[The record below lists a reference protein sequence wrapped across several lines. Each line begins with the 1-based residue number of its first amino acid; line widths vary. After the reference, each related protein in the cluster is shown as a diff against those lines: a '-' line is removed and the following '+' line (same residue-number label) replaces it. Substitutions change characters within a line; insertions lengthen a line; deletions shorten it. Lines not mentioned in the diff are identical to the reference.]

1 MQVLDHQPDTRSWSD
16 SSGHYIECY
25 GIGTKYNE
33 AKWKINKET
42 GHEKVQKFPGHH
54 FAVIPELI
62 QKPLSEGGGGHYF
75 GLDTKDDLLQGYA
88 ANSHGVIERL
98 KGPYSYN
105 DGTNDYFYNFVIKLR
120 DSKAAAALVQ
130 HGANT
135 WVPYSVSPHI
145 WPISGPDHDI
155 QDWEPIGAAL
165 VIKGAYGPQAI
176 ISKMCKGTAVQC
188 EKSLGASSMTMKE
201 AEERHYDHI
210 NNVMQGVSFEKLCG
224 QKDGELAEIIT
235 SLVSKSASIQTSM
248 PENKE
253 ASPPVVTELKTTT
266 VETPKPNTT
275 VDSQMAITNA
285 AQLSKV
291 VTAEEFAA
299 SEKEKAELKKQV
311 TQLLNDKKNNELT
324 AVINEFAGVS
334 DEKRKTAFVE
344 KWFKKEVDIAILK
357 EFYNDIKTEIAERR
371 KKASEQGE
379 EEQEDEDNKDKPQVK
394 AKSKSASLPK
404 EPELP
409 KEESKAASV
418 PVNKLREIIQFQMSG
433 GRA

>member
-1 MQVLDHQPDTRSWSD
+1 MQVLDHQPDTRSWSNE
-16 SSGHYIECY
+16 SGHYIECY

-62 QKPLSEGGGGHYF
+62 QKPLSQGGGGHYF
-75 GLDTKDDLLQGYA
+75 GLDTKDDLLRGYA

-105 DGTNDYFYNFVIKLR
+105 DGTDDYFYNFVIKLR
-120 DSKAAAALVQ
+120 DSKAAAALIE

-145 WPISGPDHDI
+145 WPISGPDNDI

-188 EKSLGASSMTMKE
+188 EKSLGASSADMMYKTTSK
-201 AEERHYDHI
+201 
-210 NNVMQGVSFEKLCG
+210 G
-224 QKDGELAEIIT
+224 QVYLDIRSDDDKIAEIIS
-235 SLVSKSASIQTSM
+235 SLVGKAASSPHTMPEGNKDSVTTPQVTTLVEVAKPNATVNSQELITNAQITKVVTPEQFAEAEKRNQELEKQVTELRNKDKLNTLNNILIKVKDDKAKEEFVKKWSKHDNVDQLKEFLTEVYPLIRASEEEQK
-248 PENKE
+248 PAEENKE
-253 ASPPVVTELKTTT
+253 E
-266 VETPKPNTT
+266 PK
-275 VDSQMAITNA
+275 
-285 AQLSKV
+285 KG
-291 VTAEEFAA
+291 
-299 SEKEKAELKKQV
+299 KA
-311 TQLLNDKKNNELT
+311 
-324 AVINEFAGVS
+324 
-334 DEKRKTAFVE
+334 
-344 KWFKKEVDIAILK
+344 
-357 EFYNDIKTEIAERR
+357 
-371 KKASEQGE
+371 
-379 EEQEDEDNKDKPQVK
+379 
-394 AKSKSASLPK
+394 ASLPK

-409 KEESKAASV
+409 KEETTAESKAASV
-418 PVNKLREIIQFQMSG
+418 PVNKLREIHNFFMSG